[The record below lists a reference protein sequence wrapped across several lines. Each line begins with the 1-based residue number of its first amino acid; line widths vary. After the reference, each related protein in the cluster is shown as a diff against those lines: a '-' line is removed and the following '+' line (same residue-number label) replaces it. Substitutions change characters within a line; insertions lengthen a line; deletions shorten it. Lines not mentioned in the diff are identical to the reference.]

1 MKSKY
6 PVISLTLLALILG
19 SSYSLTYAIEDSTD
33 SSNVQLSCN
42 CVAFRFDDVQN
53 NWLNNVQIKII
64 NTFNDREVPLTLG
77 VIGKNF
83 GTDKNLS
90 KSIKAMI
97 NEEFEI
103 ANHGWEHED
112 FSKYTKEEQ
121 SNLLNLSNKAIQE
134 SLGILPTVFIPPMN
148 SFNNE
153 TLSAMEENG
162 LKYFSTELDES
173 DVIYKI
179 GHHSIYH
186 FPEGATTGE
195 LNKNSMIFEGLSNQ
209 ETFAGIVASLENN
222 GFAVVTLHPQEFSI
236 IEEGVYTNNINQD
249 QIDELNLL
257 IDKINEDEIQIVLI
271 SEINEKS
278 SLIEFKKGQIP
289 SWVKM
294 YANWWSKNQISDSLF
309 AKGIERIIPTEVDEN
324 AEIDTFEEN
333 EKEPIIPLWLRNNAQ
348 WWSEDLLSEKEFV
361 NAIQFLVSKQ
371 IIQV

>member
-90 KSIKAMI
+90 QSIKAMI

-121 SNLLNLSNKAIQE
+121 SNRLNLSNKAIQE

-195 LNKNSMIFEGLSNQ
+195 LNKNTMIFEGLSNQ

-278 SLIEFKKGQIP
+278 SLIEFKKEQIP